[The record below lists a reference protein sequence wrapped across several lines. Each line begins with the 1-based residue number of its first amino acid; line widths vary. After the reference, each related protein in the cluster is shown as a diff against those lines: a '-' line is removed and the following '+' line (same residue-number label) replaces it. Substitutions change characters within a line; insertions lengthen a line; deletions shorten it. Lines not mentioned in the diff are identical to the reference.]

1 MNFSDASVDRPYPM
15 YSPAFLARARERQ
28 RAKDAEESAK
38 RELAVI
44 EELKRKAAETE
55 ARLAHIAALREEL
68 ESRNALAVVAEERQR
83 SMLAAEYRKDGQLR
97 PSIRQILAEVA
108 LQTGFTVD
116 EIKSARRAKALCM
129 ARHFV
134 FWRAKTETLLSLP
147 EIGRRVGHRDHTTV
161 LHGIRRFDAA
171 LAAGEPWAV
180 SLKNGGA
187 L

>member
-55 ARLAHIAALREEL
+55 ARLAHIA
-68 ESRNALAVVAEERQR
+68 AEERQR